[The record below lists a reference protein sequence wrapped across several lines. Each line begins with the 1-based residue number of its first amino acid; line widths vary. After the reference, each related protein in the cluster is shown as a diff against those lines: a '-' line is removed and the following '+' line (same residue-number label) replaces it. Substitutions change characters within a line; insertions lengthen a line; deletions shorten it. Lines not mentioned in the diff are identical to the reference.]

1 MMECFT
7 LGLRDDFFSQ
17 WVENIPEKIRNED
30 SVAQKLEFYVHIYF
44 AIYPMKYNTKVS
56 IHVLMLYI
64 YILTALRQNLITRF
78 LLRLIF
84 FFAGI
89 DKYDHSAYDNVS
101 KSPINRSIRSLLS
114 IQFVSV
120 NHIKTLIS
128 ILSLLNTQEN

>member
-1 MMECFT
+1 MECFT

-64 YILTALRQNLITRF
+64 YIYIDGFASKPHNSIF
-78 LLRLIF
+78 VEADF
-84 FFAGI
+84 FF
-89 DKYDHSAYDNVS
+89 
-101 KSPINRSIRSLLS
+101 L
-114 IQFVSV
+114 
-120 NHIKTLIS
+120 
-128 ILSLLNTQEN
+128 E